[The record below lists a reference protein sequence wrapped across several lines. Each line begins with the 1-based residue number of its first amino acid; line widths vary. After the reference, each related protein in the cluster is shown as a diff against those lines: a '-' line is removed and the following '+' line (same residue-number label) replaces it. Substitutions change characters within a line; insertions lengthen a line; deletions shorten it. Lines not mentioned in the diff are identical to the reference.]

1 MAASFGE
8 PLTLSRHDILSKSSP
23 SVSPIVASCSKGI
36 KADYATLGIQDE
48 GITIIDVSANWGEK
62 CFY

>member
-8 PLTLSRHDILSKSSP
+8 PLILSRHDIPSQSASSI
-23 SVSPIVASCSKGI
+23 SPVVASCSKGI

-48 GITIIDVSANWGEK
+48 GITIIDVSADLGEK
-62 CFY
+62 WCP